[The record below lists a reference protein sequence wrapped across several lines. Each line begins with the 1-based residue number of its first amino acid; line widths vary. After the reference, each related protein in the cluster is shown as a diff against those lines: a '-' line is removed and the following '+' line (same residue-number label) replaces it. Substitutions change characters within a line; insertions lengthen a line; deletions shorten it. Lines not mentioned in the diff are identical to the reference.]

1 MPNLWSF
8 FQSRFWPLA
17 IGIAL
22 AGVVAL
28 VFGPFAFGVVLALA
42 VAVAIVT
49 GLIGPET
56 PSASALEESPP
67 VAALLS
73 PLARAVIAQL
83 PAPVMLLDG
92 NERVLLVNDAMRAL
106 VGVGVENKHVSAVLR
121 NPAVLTAID
130 QTAHDGEPATVQFT
144 LPVPIERHYQAY
156 VARVSAAP
164 PTIVLLLHDLTAI
177 RRSEQMRADF
187 VANASHELRTPLAA
201 VSGFIDTL
209 RGHARD
215 DEEARD
221 KFLGIMAVEAA
232 RMRRLIDDLLSL
244 TRIEMNEHVPP
255 QTRIQLENVVREVA
269 AALAPLARGDHI
281 AIEISGNSDLP
292 PVVGDR
298 DELIQLFQNLIHNAI
313 KYGRE
318 NGHVWISFGQTAD
331 GQVFVTVR
339 DDGEGIASSAVPRL
353 TERFYRVDVKRSRE
367 KGGTGLG
374 LAIVKHIV
382 SRHQGRLQ
390 IESRQGE
397 GSSFYRPAAAR
408 ACGKR
413 CKKPSWQP
421 GSSHQCHRNVI
432 KSSHRIGGT
441 PLSPSQRERFPSP
454 DDRAHREVL
463 YRTVG
468 SLSALV
474 AQMGGLAEAQS
485 AASIEAVAR
494 RDSQAAEGAVGG
506 DAPH

>member
-1 MPNLWSF
+1 MPDLWSF

-17 IGIAL
+17 VGMAL

-28 VFGPFAFGVVLALA
+28 VFGPLVFGVFFALT
-42 VAVAIVT
+42 VAAAIVA
-49 GLIGPET
+49 GLIAPQA
-56 PSASALEESPP
+56 PSASAVAENPP
-67 VAALLS
+67 AAALS
-73 PLARAVIAQL
+73 PLARAVIAQW

-92 NERVLLVNDAMRAL
+92 HERVLLVNDSMRAL
-106 VGVGVENKHVSAVLR
+106 VGADAERKHVSAVLR

-130 QTAHDGEPATVQFT
+130 QTTHDGEPATVQFT

-164 PTIVLLLHDLTAI
+164 PTTALLLHDLTAI

-209 RGHARD
+209 RGHAKD
-215 DEEARD
+215 DEVARE
-221 KFLGIMAVEAA
+221 KFLGIMAVEAS

-269 AALAPLARGDHI
+269 AALAPLARSDRI
-281 AIEISGNSDLP
+281 AIEISGDADLP
-292 PVVGDR
+292 SVVGDR

-318 NGHVWISFGQTAD
+318 NGHIWISFGRTGD
-331 GQVFVTVR
+331 GLVFATVR
-339 DDGEGIASSAVPRL
+339 DDGEGIAPSAVPRL

-390 IESRQGE
+390 IESRPGE
-397 GSSFYRPAAAR
+397 GSSFTVLLPPAPAENG
-408 ACGKR
+408 GK
-413 CKKPSWQP
+413 SE
-421 GSSHQCHRNVI
+421 
-432 KSSHRIGGT
+432 
-441 PLSPSQRERFPSP
+441 PSQAPP
-454 DDRAHREVL
+454 LAVTEVL
-463 YRTVG
+463 
-468 SLSALV
+468 
-474 AQMGGLAEAQS
+474 
-485 AASIEAVAR
+485 
-494 RDSQAAEGAVGG
+494 
-506 DAPH
+506 

>member
-1 MPNLWSF
+1 MRGSF
-8 FQSRFWPLA
+8 FQNRLWPLVL
-17 IGIAL
+17 GMAL
-22 AGVVAL
+22 AGAAAL
-28 VFGPFAFGVVLALA
+28 IFGPAAFGVLLALA
-42 VAVAIVT
+42 VAGAILS
-49 GLIGPET
+49 GLLAPEALSD
-56 PSASALEESPP
+56 SATEASPP
-67 VAALLS
+67 VAALS

-83 PAPVMLLDG
+83 PAPVMLLDES
-92 NERVLLVNDAMRAL
+92 ERVLLINDSMRTL
-106 VGVGVENKHVSAVLR
+106 VGSGVENKHVSAVLR

-130 QTAHDGEPATVQFT
+130 QTTHDGEPTTVQFT
-144 LPVPIERHYQAY
+144 LPVPIERHFQAY

-164 PTIVLLLHDLTAI
+164 PTTALLLHDLTAI

-215 DEEARD
+215 DTEARE
-221 KFLGIMAVEAA
+221 KFLDIMAVEAA

-269 AALAPLARGDHI
+269 AALAPLARSDHI
-281 AIEISGNSDLP
+281 TIEVSGDTDLP

-318 NGHVWISFGQTAD
+318 NGHIWISFGRTGD
-331 GQVFVTVR
+331 GQVFATVR
-339 DDGEGIASSAVPRL
+339 DDGEGIAPSAVPRL

-397 GSSFYRPAAAR
+397 GSSFTVLLPPAAAEYGPK
-408 ACGKR
+408 AELI
-413 CKKPSWQP
+413 
-421 GSSHQCHRNVI
+421 GSP
-432 KSSHRIGGT
+432 T
-441 PLSPSQRERFPSP
+441 LSPSSVT
-454 DDRAHREVL
+454 EVL
-463 YRTVG
+463 
-468 SLSALV
+468 
-474 AQMGGLAEAQS
+474 
-485 AASIEAVAR
+485 
-494 RDSQAAEGAVGG
+494 
-506 DAPH
+506 